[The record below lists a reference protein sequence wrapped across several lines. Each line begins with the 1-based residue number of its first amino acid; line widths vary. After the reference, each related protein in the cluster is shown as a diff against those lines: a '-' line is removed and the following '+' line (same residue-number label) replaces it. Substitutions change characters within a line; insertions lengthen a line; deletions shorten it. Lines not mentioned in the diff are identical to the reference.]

1 MTNQAKDRRLGR
13 GLAALLGTP
22 LDEEGNP
29 LPEGTP
35 APRSAAAPATAERSP
50 RPAAAPAKPAASKA
64 SAGQPAAEAATEAA
78 AAHPRASSRQAVEL
92 NVYEIDNNPFQPR
105 REFSPAEIASLA
117 ESLKEHE
124 QLQPVLVR
132 RVGDRFQLIS
142 GERRLRAAIHA
153 GMSTVRAEIREADD
167 RLVAELAIIENL
179 QRKDLNA
186 IEKAMSFRRYID
198 QHGCTQDELGKRL
211 KIDRSTIA
219 NLMRLLELP
228 QTILQSIQDG
238 TLSAGHGRAI
248 LSLGDERQQVRIAT
262 QIVDEGWS
270 VRATETNIAEILRA
284 EDEAESGHA
293 GPASS
298 APKRTI
304 TPQIESLQQELRM
317 QLGTK
322 VEIRQTA
329 RGKGKITIHF
339 ANATEFERLQAV
351 LSTQSTGSAPK
362 LRVA

>member
-22 LDEEGNP
+22 LDEDGNP
-29 LPEGTP
+29 LPEDSVP
-35 APRSAAAPATAERSP
+35 QRPRATTTQRSTEHAAGPT
-50 RPAAAPAKPAASKA
+50 KPAAPKSA
-64 SAGQPAAEAATEAA
+64 SSSNRQSAAEADDDG
-78 AAHPRASSRQAVEL
+78 PQQSSRQAVEL

-105 REFSPAEIASLA
+105 RDFNPAEIASLA

-219 NLMRLLELP
+219 NMMRLLELP
-228 QTILQSIQDG
+228 QSILDAIHDG

-248 LSLGDERQQVRIAT
+248 LSLGDEGQQIRIVK
-262 QIVDEGWS
+262 QIIDEGWS
-270 VRATETNIAEILRA
+270 VRATEITIAEILRD
-284 EDEAESGHA
+284 EDEAETGQT
-293 GPASS
+293 GPATT
-298 APKRTI
+298 APKRPI

-339 ANATEFERLQAV
+339 ANPTEFERLQAV
-351 LSTQSTGSAPK
+351 LSTQSTGSEPK